1 MSDQLKEERLKILE
15 LLQEGKITPDQA
27 EALLTALTLSP
38 RPEAPTAPT
47 APTLKKQQFRML
59 RITVDS
65 HQGDKV
71 RVNVPIEFAKLL
83 KKGKFGNVNLDE
95 FEIDIDSILDMIN
108 QGAEGEIVSVDSVDG
123 DKVRITV
130 E

>member
-27 EALLTALTLSP
+27 EALLSALASAP
-38 RPEAPTAPT
+38 RPDVSAAPS
-47 APTLKKQQFRML
+47 LKKAPFRML

-65 HQGDKV
+65 RQGDKV
-71 RVNVPIEFAKLL
+71 RVNIPIEFAKLL

-108 QGAEGEIVSVDSVDG
+108 QGAEGEIVSVDSEDG
-123 DKVRITV
+123 DRVRITV

>member
-27 EALLTALTLSP
+27 EALLAALTLSP
-38 RPEAPTAPT
+38 RPEAPT

-65 HQGDKV
+65 RQGDKV

-95 FEIDIDSILDMIN
+95 FEIDIDSILDMID
-108 QGAEGEIVSVDSVDG
+108 QGAQGEIVSVDSENG
-123 DKVRITV
+123 DRVRIIV